1 MVEEDPSP
9 LFSGVNYCGFCLCGH
24 IFWLPLYKLLEWKL
38 IFKVKMLI
46 QTQSKNHKAQN
57 MQFSYYKGS
66 ENRQDK
72 KKLK

>member
-1 MVEEDPSP
+1 MKTVI
-9 LFSGVNYCGFCLCGH
+9 L
-24 IFWLPLYKLLEWKL
+24 
-38 IFKVKMLI
+38 KVKMLI
-46 QTQSKNHKAQN
+46 QTSKNHKAQNMQN

>member
-1 MVEEDPSP
+1 MKTV
-9 LFSGVNYCGFCLCGH
+9 
-24 IFWLPLYKLLEWKL
+24 

-46 QTQSKNHKAQN
+46 KISKNHKAQN
-57 MQFSYYKGS
+57 IMQDMQFNYYIGS